1 MGYGKGLLK
10 ITMKILDTNVVL
22 RYLLKDVPDMFEIAS
37 ANIKQGDC
45 VVYPEVVAEVVYVL
59 KSVYKVERID
69 ISDSV
74 ICFLDEVISEKKE
87 AIIKGLSLFAETTLD
102 FVDCLLVAYH
112 ECYGYDVLTFDK
124 KMNKKLM

>member
-37 ANIKQGDC
+37 ANKKSDC

-102 FVDCLLVAYH
+102 FVDCLLIAYH

>member
-22 RYLLKDVPDMFEIAS
+22 RYL
-37 ANIKQGDC
+37 
-45 VVYPEVVAEVVYVL
+45 L

-102 FVDCLLVAYH
+102 FVDCLLIAYH